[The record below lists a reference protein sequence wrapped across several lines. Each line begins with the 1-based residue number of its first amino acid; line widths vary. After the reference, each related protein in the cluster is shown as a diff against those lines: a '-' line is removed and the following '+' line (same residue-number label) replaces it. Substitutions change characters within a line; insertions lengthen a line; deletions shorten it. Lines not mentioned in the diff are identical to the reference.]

1 MEEVM
6 WIPQKS
12 RGYSC
17 SVAIAMHSCGD
28 CHAFVWRMPR
38 IQMANAT
45 RNYVDRHTR
54 VAVDT

>member
-1 MEEVM
+1 M